1 MRLAVSTAAVLLL
14 AAGPAAAATP
24 CHRPTGATT
33 VLASS
38 IAAVFTSPLTEPENA
53 RDGQRYWGCARSEG
67 RLRKLYD
74 THTVDVDGE
83 SSAGQFRLAG
93 HFVASVNTVTDHY
106 GGSTRRIV
114 VNDLTRRT
122 VDRTSAYGMGNLS
135 TANGPVFSV
144 AVLRLKLDAAG
155 AVAWLQ
161 RSPDIYGKNT
171 TDRLVTIDRAGN
183 GRSLDSAA
191 PGQITT
197 IHLSGHR
204 LTWRQAGAPRSA
216 RLAVA
221 AARP

>member
-1 MRLAVSTAAVLLL
+1 MRLAVCAAAVLLL

-24 CHRPTGATT
+24 CHRPTGAGTI
-33 VLASS
+33 VASS
-38 IAAVFTSPLTEPENA
+38 LAAVFTTPLTEPENA
-53 RDGQRYWGCARSEG
+53 RVGRRYWGCARSDG

-74 THTVDVDGE
+74 THPVDLDGE

-106 GGSTRRIV
+106 GGSTRHIV

-135 TANGPVFSV
+135 AANGAVFSV
-144 AVLRLKLDAAG
+144 DVLRLKLDAAG

-161 RSPDIYGKNT
+161 RSPDVYGKNP
-171 TDRLVTIDRAGN
+171 TDRLVTIDRTGD
-183 GRSLDSAA
+183 GRSLDDAG
-191 PGQITT
+191 PGQITA

-204 LTWRQAGAPRSA
+204 LTWRHAGATRSA

-221 AARP
+221 VARP